1 VYPKIA
7 RFSHW
12 LVQKARGWDYEE
24 ELSSLMESQKE
35 KKEER
40 ELVRLK
46 AVKDLLKHCS
56 LNVPYYRDSW
66 RDISFSPDDVTLESG
81 LGILP
86 ILTKDNLR
94 GHYKFFSSNNKIPY
108 DVWKSSG
115 STGEPFPFVLDN
127 NSIKYNTFAA
137 LARGKKWWGWKPGE
151 PEAMIWSGVSDASG
165 TLKGRL
171 QALKRRISWGLQGI
185 VLIDV
190 YKLDSS
196 SIAEGYKKLMKHQ
209 PKLIRG
215 ISSGLYRFCVGL
227 SSLGLDGHKLNVS
240 VVIYTGEGLPE
251 SQKAFIEQIFGCPVV
266 CEYGCTELGI
276 IGFECPERKIHLS
289 DENLFCEF
297 IKDGKPAKPG
307 EVAELVVT
315 NMRNY
320 AFPLV
325 RYSVGDLVVPSEDVC
340 KCGRT
345 LPLIDGIQGRLHD
358 AIISPDGTVIHAL
371 FFTHLFDR
379 YENVHQFRVVQEADY
394 DLNIELVSRGKLN
407 TVVID
412 DIRGLVDAKLGNK
425 VSVSVAQVESLPVSE
440 RGKTPWIISKL
451 NQSS

>member
-1 VYPKIA
+1 VYPQIA
-7 RFSHW
+7 RFNHW
-12 LVQKARGWDYEE
+12 LVQKVRGWDYET
-24 ELSSLMESQKE
+24 ELSSLMDSELEESDKHDSA
-35 KKEER
+35 
-40 ELVRLK
+40 RLI
-46 AVKDLLKHCS
+46 ALKDLLKHCS
-56 LNVPYYRDSW
+56 LNVPFYRDSW
-66 RDISFSPDDVTLESG
+66 RNIGFSPDEVTLESG
-81 LGILP
+81 LDVLP
-86 ILTKDNLR
+86 VLTKENLR
-94 GHYKFFSSNNKIPY
+94 EHYKSFSSSNKIPF

-115 STGEPFPFVLDN
+115 STGEPFPFILDN
-127 NSIKYNTFAA
+127 NAIKYNTFAA
-137 LARGKKWWGWKPGE
+137 LARGKKWWGWGSGE

-165 TLKGRL
+165 TLKGML
-171 QALKRRISWGLQGI
+171 QAFKRRLSWGLQNI

-196 SIAEGYKKLMKHQ
+196 SIEKGYKLLMKHK

-227 SSLGLDGHKLNVS
+227 NSLGLDGHKLNVS
-240 VVIYTGEGLPE
+240 VVIYTGEGLPQ
-251 SQKAFIEQIFGCPVV
+251 SQKIFIEQVLGCPVV

-289 DENLFCEF
+289 DDNLFCEF
-297 IKDGKPAKPG
+297 IRDGKPALPG

-325 RYSVGDLVVPSEDVC
+325 RYSVGDFVVPSDGGC

-358 AIISPDGTVIHAL
+358 AIISPDGSVVHAL

-379 YENVHQFRVVQEADY
+379 YEEVHQFRVIQEANY
-394 DLNIELVSRGKLN
+394 DVNVELVSLRELSAA
-407 TVVID
+407 VVDDVQGLID
-412 DIRGLVDAKLGNK
+412 TKLGNK
-425 VSVSVAQVESLPVSE
+425 VIVKVLQVESLPVSA

-451 NQSS
+451 KQNG